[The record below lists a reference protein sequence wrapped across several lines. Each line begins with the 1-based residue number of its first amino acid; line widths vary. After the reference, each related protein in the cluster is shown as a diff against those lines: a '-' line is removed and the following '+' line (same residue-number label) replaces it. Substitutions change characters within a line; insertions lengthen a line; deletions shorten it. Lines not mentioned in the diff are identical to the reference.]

1 MKIIDYLKEN
11 EDVFVNMIVY
21 PVISISMEGDYIMW
35 NFNTMDGKKGLTFAS
50 YSREEVVN
58 LAKEYL
64 ESEIGN
70 INWLK
75 KNKK

>member
-11 EDVFVNMIVY
+11 EVVFVNMIVY
-21 PVISISMEGDYIMW
+21 PVISRDMEGETIMW
-35 NFNTMDGKKGLTFAS
+35 NFNTIDGKEGLPWAR
-50 YSREEVVN
+50 YSHEEVVK

-75 KNKK
+75 EK

>member
-1 MKIIDYLKEN
+1 
-11 EDVFVNMIVY
+11 
-21 PVISISMEGDYIMW
+21 MW

-50 YSREEVVN
+50 YSKEEVVN

-75 KNKK
+75 NH

>member
-1 MKIIDYLKEN
+1 MKIIDYIKEN
-11 EDVFVNMIVY
+11 EEVIANMIVY
-21 PVISISMEGDYIMW
+21 PVISHSMEGDDIMW

-50 YSREEVVN
+50 YSKEEVVN

-75 KNKK
+75 NH

>member
-1 MKIIDYLKEN
+1 MRIIDYIKEN
-11 EDVFVNMIVY
+11 EEVIANMIVY
-21 PVISISMEGDYIMW
+21 PVISRGMEGDDIMW

-50 YSREEVVN
+50 YSKEEVVN

-75 KNKK
+75 EK

>member
-11 EDVFVNMIVY
+11 EDIFVNMIVY
-21 PVISISMEGDYIMW
+21 PVISRSMEGQSIMW

-75 KNKK
+75 NH

>member
-21 PVISISMEGDYIMW
+21 PVISRSMEGDYIMW